1 MSSAV
6 LVDNPVPVFA
16 HYLERLQHLL
26 AKVEQS
32 QDQSSAI
39 LSARLAPEMLPFAN
53 QVRAAARF
61 ALRGAFPLF
70 GKQVPAAPEDAPS
83 LPGLQR
89 EVAEVRQWM
98 LALPQTG
105 RITQSRETLAETAG
119 FARVELPADEF
130 LSRYLLPNFF
140 FHLSM
145 VYAIARQQ
153 GVPLGKGDFDGYQQ
167 YPTGNT
173 FE

>member
-1 MSSAV
+1 MSGAV
-6 LVDNPVPVFA
+6 QVDNPAPVFA
-16 HYLERLQHLL
+16 HYLERLQHWL
-26 AKVEQS
+26 ALVEQT
-32 QDQSSAI
+32 QDSAI

-70 GKQVPAAPEDAPS
+70 DKALPAAPENSPS
-83 LPGLQR
+83 FTGLQR
-89 EVAEVRQWM
+89 EVAEIRQLI
-98 LALPQTG
+98 LALPQTE
-105 RITQSRETLAETAG
+105 RITPSRETLAETAG
-119 FARVELPADEF
+119 FAQVEMPADSF

-153 GVPLGKGDFDGYQQ
+153 GVPLGKADFDGYHR
-167 YPTGNT
+167 YPSGFT